1 MNVPPRA
8 LALAAAL
15 IAASPAFAMTETQA
29 AANVMYFAFATQE
42 GEVCE
47 KLGYPGRAAFRVWEQ
62 ENAGVFVASMRRVE
76 DHAAETLKISR
87 DEARQTSAALFE
99 RLKGR
104 YDREF
109 APDVS
114 ARSCGRFGERLRLY
128 GSKLVRN

>member
-1 MNVPPRA
+1 MNVPSRA

-42 GEVCE
+42 GEACE
-47 KLGYPGRAAFRVWEQ
+47 KLGYPGRATFRAWEQ
-62 ENAGVFVASMRRVE
+62 AHAGVFLASMRRIE
-76 DHAAETLKISR
+76 DHAADTLKVDR
-87 DEARQTSAALFE
+87 DEARQTSAALFD

-114 ARSCGRFGERLRLY
+114 AKSCGRFGDTLRLY
-128 GSKLVRN
+128 ASKLVRG

>member
-1 MNVPPRA
+1 MNLPTRA
-8 LALAAAL
+8 LVLAATL
-15 IAASPAFAMTETQA
+15 IAGTPAFAMTETEA

-42 GEVCE
+42 SELCE
-47 KLGYPGRAAFRVWEQ
+47 KLGYPGRATFRAWEQ
-62 ENAGVFVASMRRVE
+62 EHAGVFVASMRRVE
-76 DHAAETLKISR
+76 DHAAEALKISR

-114 ARSCGRFGERLRLY
+114 ARSCGRFGETLRLY